1 MPLKEVFFLFLNL
14 VTDKNVS
21 LISFELTL
29 KDQIEI

>member
-1 MPLKEVFFLFLNL
+1 MHLKEVFFLFLNL

-21 LISFELTL
+21 LISFEFTL

>member
-1 MPLKEVFFLFLNL
+1 MHLKEVFFLFLNL